1 VIIRRRAALPV
12 LILFAVLSM
21 SSTTACG
28 PDDGGQAVVV
38 GRVTEVVSA
47 SVTAL
52 ADLEV
57 IDGEGTLWR
66 FEAHGFVGM
75 TPSHLEEHRVL
86 GTDVR
91 VEYFEE
97 DGRLVII
104 EITDG

>member
-1 VIIRRRAALPV
+1 M
-12 LILFAVLSM
+12 LFAVLSI

-28 PDDGGQAVVV
+28 SDDGGQSVVI
-38 GRVTEVVSA
+38 GQVTDVVSS

-52 ADLEV
+52 AELEV
-57 IDGEGTLWR
+57 IDANGALWR

-75 TPSHLEEHRVL
+75 TPSHLEEHGVL

-97 DGRLVII
+97 DGRLVIS